1 MLIFNLKRLPFLAAL
16 FLFLLASCTKSS
28 NDSIAFKAMDTFM
41 TIKSY
46 GKNAHKGNLLAKK
59 EIEKL
64 ELILSTTN
72 PASEIYK
79 INKESEKAL
88 KNESTLSPQSFTLSK
103 SAEEVTAFSLKLA
116 EAGDGAFNVF
126 LYPVTKAWGFTKKE
140 YKVPSDRQIRD
151 LLPLTDY
158 KNASLSAGIL
168 YLKSGMQLDFGG
180 IGKGFAGDKAIE
192 VLKESGIT
200 SAILDLGGNV
210 QLLGSKPDGRDWNIG
225 LRNPW
230 ESSAPPILSL
240 KLSESAIITS
250 GGYERYFTGDDGQK
264 YIHIFDSKTGRP
276 VSSDIVSV
284 TVICKEGRY
293 GDALSTAL
301 FVMGKDSAIEFWKHS
316 SLCDFDFI
324 MIFEDKSLIYTNGL
338 SEKLKLIFDFSDVEM
353 IN

>member
-1 MLIFNLKRLPFLAAL
+1 MAAL
-16 FLFLLASCTKSS
+16 FLFLLNSCSKSS
-28 NDSIAFKAMDTFM
+28 NDSIAFEAMDTFM

-59 EIEKL
+59 EIETL
-64 ELILSTTN
+64 ESILSTTN
-72 PASEIYK
+72 SASEIYK
-79 INKESEKAL
+79 INQKSEESL
-88 KNESTLSPQSFTLSK
+88 KNQDTPCRQSFDLSK
-103 SAEEVTAFSLKLA
+103 TAEELTSFSIKMA

-140 YKVPSDRQIRD
+140 YKVPDDNHISS

-158 KNASLSAGIL
+158 KNASLSAGSL
-168 YLKSGMQLDFGG
+168 YIKSGMQLDFGG

-210 QLLGSKPDGRDWNIG
+210 QLLGSKPDGSDWNIG

-230 ESSAPPILSL
+230 ESSAPPLLSL
-240 KLSESAIITS
+240 KLSDSAIITS
-250 GGYERYFTGDDGQK
+250 GGYERFFTSDDGKK

-276 VSSDIVSV
+276 VSSNIVSV

-301 FVMGKDSAIEFWKHS
+301 FVMGKESAIEFWKTF
-316 SLCDFDFI
+316 SLCPFDFI
-324 MIFEDKSLIYTNGL
+324 MIFEDKSILYTKNL
-338 SEKLKLIFDFSDVEM
+338 SEKINLLFEFSNVE
-353 IN
+353 IAEK